1 MSIKPYLY
9 KKINRIYFYTLVI
22 LISLFQSSQSYAQDL
37 VLLPTL
43 GQEEIKVL
51 PRFSNDKSEFLRLL
65 LEKFV
70 VTEKDKKIN
79 EFIDLKFTVGRDGSL
94 SKFSSSIN
102 ANTELLEQLISI
114 IISLG
119 TWHPAFNEKNIAVES
134 TVSINIPLEVDEIY
148 TAVGEMPEF
157 IGGNT
162 AMYKFLKENIKYPD
176 EARKNNI
183 SGKVFAKIVIEK
195 DGSIGDIEIK
205 YGLGYGCDE
214 EVVRVIKIMPKWN
227 AGKQDGK
234 NVRVYYNFPVIFK

>member
-1 MSIKPYLY
+1 M
-9 KKINRIYFYTLVI
+9 V
-22 LISLFQSSQSYAQDL
+22 DL
-37 VLLPTL
+37 GLEEVVLLPTP

-51 PRFSNDKSEFLRLL
+51 PRFSNDKTEFLRLL
-65 LEKFV
+65 QEKFV
-70 VTEKDKKIN
+70 VTEKDIN
-79 EFIDLKFTVGRDGSL
+79 TNTFIDLKFTVGIDGSL
-94 SKFSSSIN
+94 SKFSSSYN
-102 ANTELLEQLISI
+102 SNTALLEQLISI

-119 TWHPAFNEKNIAVES
+119 SWHPAFNGKNLAVES
-134 TVSINIPLEVDEIY
+134 AVSINIPLEVDEIY
-148 TAVGEMPEF
+148 TAVEVMPEF

-227 AGKQDGK
+227 PGMQDGK